1 MYKGPLEDLNMMEVV
16 VSATF
21 LMITIV
27 FTLIARARILKE

>member
-1 MYKGPLEDLNMMEVV
+1 MMEVV

-27 FTLIARARILKE
+27 FTLIARVKILKE